1 MTYLIT
7 GVTGGLGNGVL
18 KALSK
23 TVSHDEIAVL
33 VRSEAKGVPFAEAGY
48 AVRVG
53 DYSDKESLVNAFSGI
68 KTLMFV
74 SGAPGQALSR
84 ELQHKHVIEAAKA
97 AGIENLVYTSLA
109 NAEVSHSVLAPDHI
123 ATEAMIKQS
132 GLTYKILRN
141 NWYLENELG
150 IFQDALAGKGFV
162 YAGGEGKVG
171 WALKREYA
179 EAAAQALVQSF
190 DDNHIYELSG
200 PRLSYADLHQALETA
215 TGKTIDAVSMTISDY
230 RAALVSAGLPDEVV
244 GIVTAIQSDISA
256 GELDVTSTDFETLL
270 GHALTPVTEAISEL
284 LA

>member
-18 KALSK
+18 KDLSK

-53 DYSDKESLVNAFSGI
+53 DYSDKESLVNVFSGI
-68 KTLMFV
+68 ETLMFV

-109 NAEVSHSVLAPDHI
+109 NAEGSHSVLAPDHI

-162 YAGGEGKVG
+162 YAGDEGKVG

-190 DDNHIYELSG
+190 DDDHIYELSG

-215 TGKTIDAVSMTISDY
+215 TGKTIDVVSMTISDY
-230 RAALVSAGLPDEVV
+230 KAALVSAGLPDEVV
-244 GIVTAIQSDISA
+244 GIVRAIQSDISA

-270 GHALTPVTEAISEL
+270 GHALTPVTDAISEL

>member
-7 GVTGGLGNGVL
+7 GVTGELGNGVL

-48 AVRVG
+48 AVRIG

-74 SGAPGQALSR
+74 SGAPGQAVSR
-84 ELQHKHVIEAAKA
+84 ELQHKHVIEAAQT
-97 AGIENLVYTSLA
+97 AGIANLVYTSLA
-109 NAEVSHSVLAPDHI
+109 NAEGSHSVLAPDHI

-150 IFQDALAGKGFV
+150 ILQDALAGKGFV

-200 PRLSYADLHQALETA
+200 PRLSYADLHQALQAA
-215 TGKTIDAVSMTISDY
+215 TGKTIDMVSMTISDY
-230 RAALVSAGLPDEVV
+230 KAALVSAGLPDEVV

>member
-7 GVTGGLGNGVL
+7 GVTGGFGNSVL

-23 TVSHDEIAVL
+23 TVSQDEIAVL
-33 VRSEAKGVPFAEAGY
+33 VRTEAKGVPFAEAGY
-48 AVRVG
+48 EVRIG
-53 DYSDKESLVNAFSGI
+53 DYSDEESLVNAFSGI

-74 SGAPGQALSR
+74 SGAPGQAVSR
-84 ELQHKHVIEAAKA
+84 ELQHKHVIESAKA
-97 AGIENLVYTSLA
+97 AGITNLVYTSLA
-109 NAEVSHSVLAPDHI
+109 NAKDSHSVLAPDHI

-141 NWYLENELG
+141 NWYLENEVG

-215 TGKTIDAVSMTISDY
+215 TGKTIDAISMTSSDY
-230 RAALVSAGLPDEVV
+230 KAALVSAGLPDEVV

-270 GHALTPVTEAISEL
+270 GHALTPVADAISEL